1 MPQLEVRKRVKNA
14 VLYTNGLIRIDNV
27 RLSYPHVDKKHAQN
41 EGDTPAFSATGLA
54 NKKTHKEAKD
64 LLVMVRD
71 EILKENKLQKIAS
84 DKFFVRDGDDKSDKE
99 GYEGHW
105 TISAREAK
113 RPALRDGEGNRVE
126 DPDDAAEIFY
136 AGCVVSMVVR
146 PWFQK
151 NKHGTRVNAGL
162 VSLRFMKD
170 GDPLGNSR
178 ISDDEIDDIY
188 GDDSGDDSGDDDD
201 RSSRRSRRDIDDD
214 DDTGGL

>member
-54 NKKTHKEAKD
+54 GKKSHKEAKD
-64 LLVMVRD
+64 LMVMVRD
-71 EILKENKLQKIAS
+71 EILKENKLSKIAS

-105 TISAREAK
+105 TISAREAN
-113 RPALRDGEGNRVE
+113 RPRLRDADGNKID
-126 DPDDAAEIFY
+126 DPEDAAEIFY
-136 AGCVVSMVVR
+136 PGCYVSMLVR

-162 VSLRFMKD
+162 VALRFMRD
-170 GDPLGNSR
+170 GEPLGNSR
-178 ISDDEIDDIY
+178 ISDEDVDEAW
-188 GDDSGDDSGDDDD
+188 GDDDDDNDD
-201 RSSRRSRRDIDDD
+201 RSSRSRRGRDDD
-214 DDTGGL
+214 DGDDL